1 MEYDYILHIK
11 LIYEHIFHVCVTAI
25 VFRNVSTNI
34 FYSDSERLIFTLICI
49 VLHIKLEIRKI
60 EFIISTLSSF
70 LLYFSVIVSVCR
82 FAHLYICVDYRLSAS
97 NAVDILSAFRPQCQ
111 FVMRNS

>member
-1 MEYDYILHIK
+1 MYMLLQLCSEMCL
-11 LIYEHIFHVCVTAI
+11 
-25 VFRNVSTNI
+25 STNI
-34 FYSDSERLIFTLICI
+34 FYSDSERLIFTFICI
-49 VLHIKLEIRKI
+49 VLHIKLEIRNI
-60 EFIISTLSSF
+60 EFIISAFLSSF

>member
-34 FYSDSERLIFTLICI
+34 FYSDSERLIFTFICI
-49 VLHIKLEIRKI
+49 VLHIKLEIRNI
-60 EFIISTLSSF
+60 EFIISTFLSSF
-70 LLYFSVIVSVCR
+70 FSVIVSVCR

-97 NAVDILSAFRPQCQ
+97 NAVDILSAFRSQCQ